1 MGEESMNMIN
11 DEKRVAITDDYMF
24 GYVMRQPGV
33 CTSVIKCLL
42 PDVPVAEV
50 KFADEAEVVADT
62 QKTIQGNIGNHSVRL
77 DVYLDD
83 GKTIFNVEMQTGN
96 KTNLPKRVRYY
107 GGRLDCD
114 QLEKAQDYNKLR
126 PTYVIFI
133 CTFDPFGRDQYHYS
147 FENRCAEVKELKLND
162 ESYKLFF
169 NATGH
174 KGEINDEL
182 KALLDYFLDP
192 EQMPDGEKTELVKKI
207 DDIVDFANRDAEWR
221 RGYMTYVQAQ
231 MDARNEGIA
240 IGEARGMEKGEA
252 FGRMKTYYDLVIDG
266 TFTISIAAM
275 KAKVTEAAFSA
286 GLENYKRTLP
296 LF

>member
-1 MGEESMNMIN
+1 MGNEEKRMG
-11 DEKRVAITDDYMF
+11 DERLLDGGDILTIRSEGTRVAITDDYMF

-42 PDVPVAEV
+42 PDIPVAEV
-50 KFADEAEVVADT
+50 KFADEAEMVADT
-62 QKTIQGNIGNHSVRL
+62 QKIIQGNIGNHSVRL

-107 GGRLDCD
+107 GGRIDCD

-126 PTYVIFI
+126 TTYVIFL

-147 FENRCAEVKELKLND
+147 FENRCMEVEDLKLGD

-174 KGEINDEL
+174 KGVISDEL

-207 DDIVDFANRDAEWR
+207 DNIVDYANRDAEWR

-240 IGEARGMEKGEA
+240 IGEARGITKILIGLVKDGVLSIKEA
-252 FGRMKTYYDLVIDG
+252 SKRANMTEQEF
-266 TFTISIAAM
+266 AALLT
-275 KAKVTEAAFSA
+275 VQ
-286 GLENYKRTLP
+286 
-296 LF
+296 

>member
-1 MGEESMNMIN
+1 MVSETMDWFNE
-11 DEKRVAITDDYMF
+11 EKRIAITDDYMF

-42 PDVPVAEV
+42 PGIPVAEV
-50 KFADEAEVVADT
+50 KFADEVEQTVDT
-62 QKTIQGNIGNHSVRL
+62 QKTIQGNMGSHSVRL

-96 KTNLPKRVRYY
+96 KINLPKRVRYY

-147 FENRCAEVKELKLND
+147 FENRCAEVEDLKLGD

-174 KGEINDEL
+174 KGEISVEL
-182 KALLDYFLDP
+182 KALLNYFLDP
-192 EQMPDGEKTELVKKI
+192 EKMTEDEKTELVKKI
-207 DDIVDFANRDAEWR
+207 DDIVDFANRDNDWR

-240 IGEARGMEKGEA
+240 IGEARGI
-252 FGRMKTYYDLVIDG
+252 MKTLIELVKDG
-266 TFTISIAAM
+266 VISVKDASRRANMSEKEFAALIA
-275 KAKVTEAAFSA
+275 VQ
-286 GLENYKRTLP
+286 
-296 LF
+296 

>member
-1 MGEESMNMIN
+1 MVSEAMGRID
-11 DEKRVAITDDYMF
+11 DEKRIAITDDYMF

-50 KFADEAEVVADT
+50 KFVDEAEVVADT

-133 CTFDPFGRDQYHYS
+133 CTFDPFRRDQYHYS

-174 KGEINDEL
+174 KGEISDEL

-192 EQMPDGEKTELVKKI
+192 EQIPDGEKTELVKKI

-240 IGEARGMEKGEA
+240 IGEARGREVGRTEGVNLMAKLAMLLARDGKFDEISRAGIDESFREEK
-252 FGRMKTYYDLVIDG
+252 MKEYG
-266 TFTISIAAM
+266 IS
-275 KAKVTEAAFSA
+275 
-286 GLENYKRTLP
+286 
-296 LF
+296 